1 MEQRKKPTWH
11 VVFNDNTVYTKR
23 ERLILHL
30 LIMDKL
36 RLQRYKKL
44 KSMYDNEHIIYV
56 TVTAWDLPF
65 LLQKL

>member
-1 MEQRKKPTWH
+1 
-11 VVFNDNTVYTKR
+11 
-23 ERLILHL
+23 
-30 LIMDKL
+30 MDKL

-56 TVTAWDLPF
+56 TVTAWDLSF